1 MEPLVWLGSH
11 RAPQV
16 SVKLDKTCCL
26 HAGSDVLKGLS
37 VLISSVTLEQGEV
50 GITDFLL
57 VISCLE
63 FFFIISIYLL
73 PISSKL
79 A

>member
-1 MEPLVWLGSH
+1 MLLERDRSH

-37 VLISSVTLEQGEV
+37 VLSSSVTPEQGEV

-63 FFFIISIYLL
+63 FF
-73 PISSKL
+73 
-79 A
+79 

>member
-1 MEPLVWLGSH
+1 MELLVWLGSH

-37 VLISSVTLEQGEV
+37 VLSSSVTPEQGEV

-63 FFFIISIYLL
+63 FFL
-73 PISSKL
+73 
-79 A
+79 

>member
-1 MEPLVWLGSH
+1 MEPLIWLGSH

-37 VLISSVTLEQGEV
+37 ALSSSVTLEQGEV
-50 GITDFLL
+50 GITDFSFSDFLFRIFL
-57 VISCLE
+57 
-63 FFFIISIYLL
+63 
-73 PISSKL
+73 
-79 A
+79 